1 MIMKK
6 VYAITVERVDPC
18 EGKHCWKEVRY
29 VYTDENDADKIVENE
44 QAKIMSKPFW
54 KMDYAQDYSS
64 KTPLVTATALEVE
77 GL

>member
-1 MIMKK
+1 MKK

-18 EGKHCWKEVRY
+18 EGKHCWKEDRY
-29 VYTDENDADKIVENE
+29 VYTDESGASKIVENE
-44 QAKIMSKPFW
+44 QAKIMSKPYW
-54 KMDYAQDYSS
+54 WMDYAKDYKL

>member
-1 MIMKK
+1 MKK
-6 VYAITVERVDPC
+6 VYAITVVRVDPC

-29 VYTDENDADKIVENE
+29 VYTDENGASEVVENE
-44 QAKIMSKPFW
+44 KAKIMNKQFW
-54 KMDYAQDYSS
+54 KMDYAEDYDY